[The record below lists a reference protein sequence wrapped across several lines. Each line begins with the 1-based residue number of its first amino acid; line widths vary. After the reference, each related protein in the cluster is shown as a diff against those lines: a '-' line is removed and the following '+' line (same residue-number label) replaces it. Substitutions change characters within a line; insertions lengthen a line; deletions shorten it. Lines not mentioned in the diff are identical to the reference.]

1 MAKDFQEK
9 DTLGDC
15 SVAAYCSSDTPNAG
29 AVNRKATSGIAG
41 IVETSITLAASV
53 TDRIVYEYEV
63 EPDEADWPAGAWVIR
78 ADVTSGN
85 KDIDITD
92 IFICRVNALCVNQ
105 GLVGSL
111 TGLTELASAI
121 VHIFTVSGSA
131 QAAAIESDNAIA
143 IIVCANNAMSS
154 RTIGITPSQ
163 LITAPFG
170 IEARGLHCGR
180 FRDDIPLEGPLKG
193 KFQIA

>member
-1 MAKDFQEK
+1 MAKDFQQK
-9 DTLGDC
+9 DTAGDC
-15 SVAAYCSSDTPNAG
+15 AAAAHCSPDTLEAG
-29 AVNRKATSGIAG
+29 AVSRKATSGIAG
-41 IVETSITLAASV
+41 IVETSITLVGSA

-63 EPDEADWPAGAWVIR
+63 EPDEEDWPAGDWIIR
-78 ADVTSGN
+78 VDVTAGN
-85 KDIDITD
+85 KNIDFTD
-92 IFICRVNALCVNQ
+92 IFICRVNALCVDQ

-111 TGLTELASAI
+111 TGLTELASGI
-121 VHIFTVSGSA
+121 VHTFTVSGSA
-131 QAAAIESDNAIA
+131 QAVALESDNAVV
-143 IIVCANNAMSS
+143 IIVCANNSMSS

-193 KFQIA
+193 KFQLT